1 MFPCCSIIPNTILKA
16 VQIWYTY
23 KHMFCSKIVYMVH
36 SYRGGKCGLLCS
48 PDSYEHVIN
57 CSGISIFVSAQKKF
71 LPRHQGL
78 YGNYCIKCHYHVN
91 GFIDLIKILSLPN
104 SIKIHRKHNSDPKIP
119 DLDSFHFNIKYML
132 YTCIHAYI
140 YTILCIANPNTVSPS
155 QRLVNKHNNNKY

>member
-1 MFPCCSIIPNTILKA
+1 MSAKHFTIAKFMFPCCSIIPNAILKA

-48 PDSYEHVIN
+48 PDSYEPVIN
-57 CSGISIFVSAQKKF
+57 CSGISIFVNAQKKF

-104 SIKIHRKHNSDPKIP
+104 FIKIHRKHHSDTKIP
-119 DLDSFHFNIKYML
+119 DLVK
-132 YTCIHAYI
+132 
-140 YTILCIANPNTVSPS
+140 
-155 QRLVNKHNNNKY
+155 